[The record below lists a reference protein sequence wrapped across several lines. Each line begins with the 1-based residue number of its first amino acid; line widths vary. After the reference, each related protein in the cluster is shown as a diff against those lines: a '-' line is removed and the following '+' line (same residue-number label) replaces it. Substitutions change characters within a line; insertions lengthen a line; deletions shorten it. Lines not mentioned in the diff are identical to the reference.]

1 MIAFSTV
8 VGVGL
13 FLQNGRIIN
22 LAGPGMAFLAYPL
35 MGTIIWSTQAA
46 LGEMTALFPI
56 PGAIFEL
63 PCRFL
68 DRSVGYTVGW
78 MAW

>member
-1 MIAFSTV
+1 MIAFSAV

-22 LAGPGMAFLAYPL
+22 LAGPGMGFVSYIL
-35 MGTIIWSTQAA
+35 MGTIIWSVQAA

-56 PGAIFEL
+56 EGAIFEL
-63 PCRFL
+63 PSRFL
-68 DRSVGYTVGW
+68 DQATGYAAGW